1 MASISAFGIIGAAP
15 IAALA
20 ASSLAV
26 AQPAAT
32 GASFDL
38 KVRIDGLRDSKGVVR
53 LCLTSRADA
62 FPQCKA
68 GTAVAATVKAAKGA
82 VDYRFQGVR
91 PGTYAVAAFHD
102 ANGNGKLDKVMGV
115 PKEGFAFSRNPPVR
129 PRAPTFTEAHF
140 TVVGESA
147 ETLRMRYIL

>member
-1 MASISAFGIIGAAP
+1 MASTSAFGIIGAAP

-32 GASFDL
+32 SAGYSL
-38 KVRIDGLRDSKGVVR
+38 TVKIDGLRDSKGVVR

-68 GTAVAATVKAAKGA
+68 GAALTATVKARQGT
-82 VDYRFQGVR
+82 VEHRFLGVR
-91 PGTYAVAAFHD
+91 PGAYAIAAFHD
-102 ANGNGKLDKVMGV
+102 ANGNGKLDKMMGM
-115 PKEGFAFSRNPPVR
+115 PREGFAFSRNPPMR
-129 PRAPTFTEAHF
+129 PRAPTFKEAHF
-140 TVVGESA
+140 TLDREGEQS
-147 ETLRMRYIL
+147 LHMRYLL